1 MISHFTR
8 RLRTLRAGGRR
19 LGGGGGADGLEVRV
33 GHRLDGREAVLV
45 VVAKELVEEVDRLG
59 ADEVLV
65 LRRDELRPRLPRV
78 AAEDAVKV
86 RVELEVVLVEVVEE
100 LVGAEH
106 LQKRRGEGG
115 GVSGGEGVGGAA
127 SRRAPLRS

>member
-1 MISHFTR
+1 MIFNIFTPDASA
-8 RLRTLRAGGRR
+8 LRAGGRR

-45 VVAKELVEEVDRLG
+45 VVAQELVEEVDRLG

-86 RVELEVVLVEVVEE
+86 RVELEV
-100 LVGAEH
+100 
-106 LQKRRGEGG
+106 
-115 GVSGGEGVGGAA
+115 S
-127 SRRAPLRS
+127 